1 MATLTDEWRATGR
14 SAPSLVN
21 GSGGIFNPGAWFFQQ
36 NNTPLPTDKYIII
49 KGHDTFFSIWYYD
62 ISEFQLYSTIY
73 GDNNTRRRE
82 VLVCLQSS
90 TLVLVPILYLVPDTV
105 EFLLLSSI
113 VCVTVCWYAVDG
125 VDGCLGF
132 ITPWQWKIECNICK
146 ALTLLRLK
154 RAKST
159 MNKQYKYQSN
169 ILMRTV
175 MLLADEN
182 YVISVSQVV
191 KKWREKVK
199 TIHARNQQRE
209 KKSES
214 TLRRFN

>member
-1 MATLTDEWRATGR
+1 MILRHKWISVIFYDLRGQQHTEARSAGVPAVLYSSPSTYTMPSTGYCWILTPVLHCLCDCVLICGGR
-14 SAPSLVN
+14 SGWLSL
-21 GSGGIFNPGAWFFQQ
+21 
-36 NNTPLPTDKYIII
+36 
-49 KGHDTFFSIWYYD
+49 
-62 ISEFQLYSTIY
+62 
-73 GDNNTRRRE
+73 
-82 VLVCLQSS
+82 C
-90 TLVLVPILYLVPDTV
+90 
-105 EFLLLSSI
+105 
-113 VCVTVCWYAVDG
+113 
-125 VDGCLGF
+125 F
-132 ITPWQWKIECNICK
+132 ITPWQWKIQCNICK